1 MDYFG
6 IDDIESVAYV
16 DKNNND
22 VIIRFV
28 GFPNELA
35 SQLFINYVMLCVGFD
50 FEPIDVCLVKKYT
63 KYGY

>member
-22 VIIRFV
+22 VIIKFV
-28 GFPNELA
+28 GFSNELA
-35 SQLFINYVMLCVGFD
+35 SELFINYVMLCVGFD
-50 FEPIDVCLVKKYT
+50 FEPVDSMPSKKIH
-63 KYGY
+63 